1 MFLFFYEKKSENE
14 GNIVLFVDV
23 DNIYISIIFNI
34 KNVQVSWNFYFEN
47 FIKEIEVFM

>member
-23 DNIYISIIFNI
+23 DNIYISIIFND
-34 KNVQVSWNFYFEN
+34 KNVYVIWNFYFDN
-47 FIKEIEVFM
+47 FIK